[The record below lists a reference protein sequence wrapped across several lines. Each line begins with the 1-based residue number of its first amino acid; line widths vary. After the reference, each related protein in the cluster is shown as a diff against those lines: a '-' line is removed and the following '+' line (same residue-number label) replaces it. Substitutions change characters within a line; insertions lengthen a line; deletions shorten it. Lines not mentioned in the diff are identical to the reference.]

1 MIKELL
7 IFGIIQIVDIIG
19 QPPNPYDEY
28 GCCVSCGFS
37 WCPDLNRCVRLWE
50 TYCKSL
56 DNGH

>member
-1 MIKELL
+1 MYIFLTLL
-7 IFGIIQIVDIIG
+7 MDIIG

-28 GCCVSCGFS
+28 GCCTSCGYT
-37 WCPDLNRCVRLWE
+37 WCETLNECIRVWE